1 MQSKYTDERLR
12 EIIASM
18 SVREKAAQ
26 MTQLNANIIAT
37 DENGDIT
44 GPALSMHLTKEDV
57 LAVGSTLNYRG
68 ADIMI
73 RMQKEHMAGDPNKIP
88 LAGMMDVIHGCRTI
102 YPVPLALGCTFEP
115 ELVEKLCAMA
125 AKEATAYGIQ
135 VTFAPMAD
143 LARDARW
150 GRVVETTGEDPYM
163 NSLYAAAATRG
174 FQGDDLSDETKVAA
188 CLKHFAS
195 YGAAEA
201 GRDYNTVDMSER
213 TAREFYW
220 KAYKAAV
227 DAGVAMAMTS
237 FNVYDGIPLTANK
250 HLTQDVLR
258 KEWGFDGVIISDYN
272 AFGEMTTHG
281 YEQDGARIA
290 DRAFEA
296 GEDIEMMSLNY
307 LDNME
312 KLVKS
317 GKISESELD
326 EYVFRIL
333 KLKRDL
339 GLFDNPLRGM
349 SAERE
354 KSQCLT
360 DENRALAR
368 EAAEK
373 SAVLIKNE
381 QILPLKAGKIAL
393 IGPFADTGEII
404 GTWHCYGEAAD
415 TVTVKAA
422 MEKTGL
428 DFAYAA
434 GCDWKL
440 KSDDVSGFEEAVAVA
455 RRADVVVMCVGEH
468 QDYSGESKSRGD
480 ICIPPV
486 QKKLIEEIKKVN
498 ENIVLCIF
506 CGRPLTLTDVLPLCK
521 AAAVVWQP
529 GTEGGSAIVNL
540 LTGKANFSGKLSMT
554 FPCHVAQC
562 PIYYNH
568 MSTGRPKPSEDFD
581 GSYVSMY
588 VDIPNAPLFPYGYG
602 LSYSQFEIGK
612 VRLSSDKLERGGK
625 ITASVSVANTS
636 KTDGYATIQLYIHDL
651 FASRVR
657 PVKELKAYKKVYIKA
672 GESIDVCMDIDE
684 NMLKFWDENMKYLA
698 ENGEFDV
705 YVGEDSSTENSA
717 RFTLA

>member
-1 MQSKYTDERLR
+1 
-12 EIIASM
+12 
-18 SVREKAAQ
+18 
-26 MTQLNANIIAT
+26 
-37 DENGDIT
+37 
-44 GPALSMHLTKEDV
+44 MHLTKEDV

-404 GTWHCYGEAAD
+404 GTWRCYGEAAD

-455 RRADVVVMCVGEH
+455 PTRRCSGNVRGRASGLQRREQEPRRYMHTARAEKTHRRDQKSKRKHCAMHLLRQTAYSDGRTAFVQGGGGGVAARNGRRQRNSQSVDGQGQLLGKTLHDVPLSRRAVPHILQPYVHRQTKAERRFRRLVRLHV
-468 QDYSGESKSRGD
+468 
-480 ICIPPV
+480 
-486 QKKLIEEIKKVN
+486 
-498 ENIVLCIF
+498 
-506 CGRPLTLTDVLPLCK
+506 CGHSQR
-521 AAAVVWQP
+521 AAV
-529 GTEGGSAIVNL
+529 SL
-540 LTGKANFSGKLSMT
+540 
-554 FPCHVAQC
+554 
-562 PIYYNH
+562 
-568 MSTGRPKPSEDFD
+568 R
-581 GSYVSMY
+581 
-588 VDIPNAPLFPYGYG
+588 
-602 LSYSQFEIGK
+602 
-612 VRLSSDKLERGGK
+612 VRLV
-625 ITASVSVANTS
+625 I
-636 KTDGYATIQLYIHDL
+636 
-651 FASRVR
+651 
-657 PVKELKAYKKVYIKA
+657 
-672 GESIDVCMDIDE
+672 
-684 NMLKFWDENMKYLA
+684 LA
-698 ENGEFDV
+698 V
-705 YVGEDSSTENSA
+705 
-717 RFTLA
+717 